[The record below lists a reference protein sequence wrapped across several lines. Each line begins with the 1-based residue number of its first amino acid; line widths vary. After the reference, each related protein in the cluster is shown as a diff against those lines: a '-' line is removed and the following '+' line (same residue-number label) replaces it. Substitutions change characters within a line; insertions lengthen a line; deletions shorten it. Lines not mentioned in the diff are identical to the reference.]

1 MRRVVVTGLGVV
13 SSIGNDA
20 AEVTQSLRDG
30 KSGITFAED
39 YRDMGFR
46 SHVRGSLDIDLAE
59 HIDRKALRFEGDDI
73 QRQGRPHHQHAC

>member
-20 AEVTQSLRDG
+20 DQVIQSLKDG

-39 YRDMGFR
+39 YAEMGQRR
-46 SHVRGSLDIDLAE
+46 SSI
-59 HIDRKALRFEGDDI
+59 
-73 QRQGRPHHQHAC
+73 GR